1 MTHPTEATDP
11 TKRAPAPWFWEI
23 GAMGT
28 RTKSGSVRRVRP
40 SKVAWEREVG
50 ELLAKQERDGM
61 LSEAA
66 VEGAAGRL
74 GVSAVAVRGR
84 FCEEVRRLVRR
95 ASFVLTPS
103 DIELIRPASNFPTA
117 HKWLLASGATAR
129 YAVVERAL
137 WQVPGR
143 ELAALQ
149 ARERRRRVAFVG
161 NGAAATTT
169 ALAA

>member
-1 MTHPTEATDP
+1 
-11 TKRAPAPWFWEI
+11 
-23 GAMGT
+23 MGT

-40 SKVAWEREVG
+40 STVAWEREVG

-66 VEGAAGRL
+66 VEEAAERL
-74 GVSAVAVRGR
+74 GVGAVAVRGR
-84 FCEEVRRLVRR
+84 FGEEVRRLVRR
-95 ASFVLTPS
+95 ASFVLTRS
-103 DIELIRPASNFPTA
+103 DIELIRTARNFPTA
-117 HKWLLASGATAR
+117 HTWLVASGATAR
-129 YAVVERAL
+129 YAVVERGL

-149 ARERRRRVAFVG
+149 ARERRRRVAFVD
-161 NGAAATTT
+161 NGAAATMT